1 MSPLPAFHL
10 WQWNGNMG
18 VCFSAG
24 LCPSRNRMAR
34 GGSGAHGLSRPGI
47 GLQNAGKPLSACYRL
62 PLREFRWVKIFR
74 RQRSVGAA
82 FFL

>member
-1 MSPLPAFHL
+1 
-10 WQWNGNMG
+10 MG
-18 VCFSAG
+18 VCSKVDFYPG
-24 LCPSRNRMAR
+24 RNRMAR
-34 GGSGAHGLSRPGI
+34 PGSDADGLSRPGI